1 MKKVYSH
8 FFKQVMTYDE
18 LYERASDYYLESGMF
33 LEPDS
38 DFDSLLDY
46 DEID

>member
-1 MKKVYSH
+1 MKVYSH
-8 FFKQVMTYDE
+8 FFKVIMELDE
-18 LYERASDYYLESGMF
+18 LHDRAYDYYLESGMF
-33 LEPDS
+33 LDDS

>member
-1 MKKVYSH
+1 MKVFSH
-8 FFKQVMTYDE
+8 FFKVIMELDE
-18 LYERASDYYLESGMF
+18 LQDRAYDYYLESGMF